1 MVEKISLAL
10 FGSGYWGSKLAGEY
24 LQFQNDK
31 KNKFNF
37 FGIVDPDTSRL
48 KDLQN
53 KFNLDSSKLFD
64 NVKECLHNPEINA
77 IHVATPSE
85 SHFEIASEALDQKK
99 HVLVEKPMAMTS
111 RDAFKLARLAEKN
124 GRILLVGHIFRF
136 NSALEKAKEILEQ
149 GQFGNINYIQLSWR
163 DYLSPLPDRD
173 IVFDLLPH
181 PIDIVNF
188 LTGEWPSSIYAHSVS
203 YTRSPGDKKNEDMA
217 FIILKMPDESS
228 VQITLSWIQPGIK
241 ERVVSVT
248 SSQKT
253 MMVDTISQKLI
264 LCDTKGKENVAVSKN
279 NTINSMISHF
289 MKCILGE
296 ENPNNSSL
304 VGAMTVGI
312 LSSARRSLSEKREV
326 RMLE

>member
-1 MVEKISLAL
+1 MVEKINLAL

-24 LQFQNDK
+24 LQLQNDNK
-31 KNKFNF
+31 KEFNF

-48 KDLQN
+48 KDVQN
-53 KFNLDSSKLFD
+53 RFNIDSSMLFD

-85 SHFEIASEALDQKK
+85 SHFEIASEALEQKK
-99 HVLVEKPMAMTS
+99 HVLLEKPMAMTS

-124 GRILLVGHIFRF
+124 GRVLLVGHIFRF

-163 DYLSPLPDRD
+163 DYLNPLPDRD

-181 PIDIVNF
+181 PVDIVNF
-188 LTGEWPSSIYAHSVS
+188 LTGEWPISIYAHSVS
-203 YTRSPGDKKNEDMA
+203 YTRSSDDKKNEDMA
-217 FIILKMPDESS
+217 FIILKMPDDSS

-264 LCDTKGKENVAVSKN
+264 LWDTKRKENVGVSKN

-289 MKCILGE
+289 MKCILGK